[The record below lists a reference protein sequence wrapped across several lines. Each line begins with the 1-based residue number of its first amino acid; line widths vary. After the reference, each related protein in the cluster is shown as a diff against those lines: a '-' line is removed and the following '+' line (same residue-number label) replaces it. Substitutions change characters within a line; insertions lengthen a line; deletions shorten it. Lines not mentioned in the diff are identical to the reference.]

1 MPDTDPDRDDNTP
14 PDNTPT
20 GHTSAPGRPG
30 GTHRIDIGGS
40 VTGSVIAGNHNV
52 VVDAQQGSQVTVL
65 LGPERPRPERRERA
79 EVLPRSLPEPV
90 GREEAARALAAAVL
104 AGGPVQLWGPPGV
117 GKTTLLRH
125 AARLLPPGPD
135 GTVFLG
141 GADRDIEDLA
151 QDVFEACYEA
161 PGYAPNRAELRRLMA
176 GVRVTVYV
184 DDADLTSDQLLEL
197 MDLAPQAAFVFASA
211 ERTLWSGGTA
221 LELCGLSET
230 DGLALLERELGVP
243 LPDADRET
251 AASLC
256 RAAGGLPLP
265 LLRAAAVARSGPEGG
280 VRLPRVGE
288 VADLLPAL
296 LGRLAG
302 DEPVMAVLHLLATF
316 DGAEV
321 AAVHVGALTEVAE
334 PGAVC
339 DRLVGLGLA
348 RLGEYGYASVADTV
362 PVVRQRFAA
371 PFPADRLCDHF
382 TRWAALRETTP
393 QELAAHGGVLAKVAE
408 VAESAGRPD
417 LAVRLARATSPGL
430 ARSLRFGAWGR
441 LLGRGWVASRAA
453 GDRQAEAYFLHEEA
467 VRALLTGKRVV
478 YAALLAHAAWLG
490 HELAAGAGSGAGA
503 GAGAGGG
510 VGGAGVGAGGAG
522 GGAGAGGGVG
532 GAGGGVGAGAG
543 AGAHGSGAAAG
554 VGGHAGG
561 AAGGVG
567 AHAGGGPPSFDVHHY
582 MGQHGFGSAHSG
594 ASAGHGAL
602 AQPSVGSGGG
612 SWGGAPGHGA
622 ASAAPGHG
630 GTTAASG
637 HGGGTAS
644 GLTGH
649 GGASGATAHAAGAG
663 GGSWGGATTAS
674 SGATTA
680 TTAATTTA
688 AAGAAGAG
696 MSTLAV
702 TIVSL
707 VAACA
712 LVAGVGYAVSSPSSP
727 HGQSR
732 SGDARNGALPIPSFS
747 LPSELTDT
755 STPTADPF
763 ARPAGCKEETD
774 AKQRYSGTMAKAPVT
789 NPGADEAWAAS
800 TEQLSKD
807 LAAASELATDSSVKS
822 ALQKESSDEASLSR
836 AITRHDQA
844 ALDQY
849 VDATGDDD
857 SAVTDLCYS

>member
-1 MPDTDPDRDDNTP
+1 MPDTD
-14 PDNTPT
+14 DNTPT
-20 GHTSAPGRPG
+20 PVGPGA
-30 GTHRIDIGGS
+30 THRIDVGGS

-52 VVDAQQGSQVTVL
+52 VVDAQQGSRVTVL
-65 LGPERPRPERRERA
+65 VGPELPRPQRRERA
-79 EVLPRSLPEPV
+79 DVLPRSLPEPV
-90 GREEAARALAAAVL
+90 GREEAAEALAAAVRS
-104 AGGPVQLWGPPGV
+104 GGPVQLWGPPGV

-161 PGYAPNRAELRRLMA
+161 PGYAPNRAEMRRLMA

-184 DDADLTSDQLLEL
+184 DDAGLTSDGLLDL
-197 MDLAPQAAFVFASA
+197 MDLAPQATFVFASE

-221 LELCGLSET
+221 LELCGLSEAA
-230 DGLALLERELGVP
+230 GLELLERELDGP
-243 LPDADRET
+243 LSELDQET

-265 LLRAAAVARSGPEGG
+265 LLRAAALARSGAEGE

-296 LGRLAG
+296 LGQLAD
-302 DEPVMAVLHLLATF
+302 DEPVMGVLHLLATF

-334 PGAVC
+334 PDAVC
-339 DRLVGLGLA
+339 DRLVRLGLA

-362 PVVRQRFAA
+362 PVVRGRFPA
-371 PFPADRLCDHF
+371 PFPAERLCDHF

-408 VAESAGRPD
+408 VAETAGHPD

-430 ARSLRFGAWGR
+430 ARSLRFGVWGR

-467 VRALLTGKRVV
+467 VRALLIGKRVV

-490 HELAAGAGSGAGA
+490 HELAAGPAASGGGGAGA
-503 GAGAGGG
+503 GAGAGAHAS
-510 VGGAGVGAGGAG
+510 GAAGGAG
-522 GGAGAGGGVG
+522 
-532 GAGGGVGAGAG
+532 
-543 AGAHGSGAAAG
+543 
-554 VGGHAGG
+554 
-561 AAGGVG
+561 
-567 AHAGGGPPSFDVHHY
+567 AHASGGQPSFDVHHY

-594 ASAGHGAL
+594 ASATGHGAL

-612 SWGGAPGHGA
+612 GSWGGASGHGSSGVP
-622 ASAAPGHG
+622 ASGHG
-630 GTTAASG
+630 GGGASAASG
-637 HGGGTAS
+637 HGGGSAS

-649 GGASGATAHAAGAG
+649 GGASGAAGHSAGAG

-674 SGATTA
+674 SGAATATTTA
-680 TTAATTTA
+680 TTATA
-688 AAGAAGAG
+688 VGAASAG
-696 MSTLAV
+696 VSTLVV

-712 LVAGVGYAVSSPSSP
+712 LVAGVGYAVSSPSS
-727 HGQSR
+727 HNGQSQ
-732 SGDARNGALPIPSFS
+732 SGAARNDAFPTPSFS

-755 STPTADPF
+755 STPTEDPLQD
-763 ARPAGCKEETD
+763 PAGCKEQSD
-774 AKQRYSGTMAKAPVT
+774 AKQKSDEAGATAPIT
-789 NPGADEAWAAS
+789 NPGADQAWAAN
-800 TEQLSKD
+800 EQQLSED
-807 LAAASELATDSSVKS
+807 LGAAAGVATDPSIKS
-822 ALQKESSDEASLSR
+822 ALQKESSDHASLAS
-836 AITRHDQA
+836 AITRDDLTAMDH
-844 ALDQY
+844 Y
-849 VDATGDDD
+849 VDVVADDA